1 MYDLSI
7 LEHRNRSTGADRE
20 QNIFGQVT
28 QLNRDIDKKTAAD
41 YHLFIFYERCRL
53 KRADN
58 FLGFKMKILGIETSC
73 DETAAAV
80 VEDGKAILSNV
91 VATQIPFHTQYMG
104 VVPEIA
110 SRKHIEWILPVV
122 KQALDEAGLRITEID
137 GIAATAR
144 PGLMGSLLV
153 GLTFAK
159 TLARTAGKPFI
170 AVNHMLGHL
179 YAAHLQQDIQYPY
192 MGLLVSGGHCIICK
206 VNNFDDIE
214 VLGTTI
220 DDAPGEAFDKIAKFY
235 NLGYPGGAVI
245 DELAKNGSAKAANFP
260 MPIIH
265 KEGHKYDVSY
275 SGLKTAVINQLDRF
289 WNEDYKK
296 TPENIA
302 AAFQERAV
310 KILLKPLLAALKD
323 TGLKTLVAGG
333 GVAANSRLRAKLAE
347 HKEMTCVFPPLKL
360 CTDNAAMIAGLGYQY
375 LKWGE
380 TSPFTVEA
388 SARVEGFSKKGK
400 Q

>member
-1 MYDLSI
+1 
-7 LEHRNRSTGADRE
+7 
-20 QNIFGQVT
+20 
-28 QLNRDIDKKTAAD
+28 
-41 YHLFIFYERCRL
+41 
-53 KRADN
+53 
-58 FLGFKMKILGIETSC
+58 MKILGIESSC

-80 VEDGKAILSNV
+80 VEDGNKILSNI
-91 VATQIPFHTQYMG
+91 VATQIPFHKMYNG

-110 SRKHIEWILPVV
+110 SRKHTEWILPVV
-122 KQALDEAGLRITEID
+122 KQALAEADLSLEEID
-137 GIAATAR
+137 GIAATGR

-159 TLARTAGKPFI
+159 TLAWSSNKPFI

-179 YAAHLQQDIQYPY
+179 YASHLEHDIPYPY
-192 MGLLVSGGHCIICK
+192 LGLLVSGGHSIICK

-220 DDAPGEAFDKIAKFY
+220 DDAPGEAFDKVAKFY

-245 DELAKNGSAKAANFP
+245 DKLAKNGNPKAANFP

-275 SGLKTAVINQLDRF
+275 SGLKTAVINQIDQF
-289 WNEDYKK
+289 WNKDFEK

-302 AAFQERAV
+302 AAFQTRAI
-310 KILLKPLLAALKD
+310 KILLRPLLDASID
-323 TGLKTLVAGG
+323 TDLKTIVAGG
-333 GVAANSRLRAKLAE
+333 GVAANSLLREKLAE
-347 HKEMTCVFPPLKL
+347 HKELKCIFPSLKF
-360 CTDNAAMIAGLGYQY
+360 CTDNAAMIAGLGYHY
-375 LKWGE
+375 LKRGDR
-380 TSPFTVEA
+380 TPFTVEA
-388 SARVEGFSKKGK
+388 SARVEGFSKKGR